1 MSLTERDATADAE
14 TDAKAAPETG
24 IDTYRVVDP
33 MDRTGRM
40 TVESTDETT
49 YTVVGTGDERISKR
63 LRDRAPGATV
73 RLELSPAPSGR
84 GYVVGRVKAGALP
97 PL

>member
-1 MSLTERDATADAE
+1 MTLTEREATAAEADAP
-14 TDAKAAPETG
+14 PETG
-24 IDTYRVVDP
+24 VDTYRIVDP

-40 TVESTDETT
+40 TVKSTDGAA

-73 RLELSPAPSGR
+73 RMELAPAPSGT
-84 GYVVGRVKAGALP
+84 GYIAARVKAGGLP

>member
-1 MSLTERDATADAE
+1 MSLTERDAAA
-14 TDAKAAPETG
+14 DAKAEATPETG

-40 TVESTDETT
+40 TVESTDEAR

-73 RLELSPAPSGR
+73 RLELSPAPSGT
-84 GYVVGRVKAGALP
+84 GYIVGRVRAGGLP

>member
-1 MSLTERDATADAE
+1 MTLTERDATAADA
-14 TDAKAAPETG
+14 TPETG
-24 IDTYRVVDP
+24 VDSYRVVDP

-40 TVESTDETT
+40 TVKSTDGTT
-49 YTVVGTGDERISKR
+49 YTVVGTGDARVSRR

-73 RLELSPAPSGR
+73 RLELGPAPSDTGH
-84 GYVVGRVKAGALP
+84 VAVRVKAGGLP